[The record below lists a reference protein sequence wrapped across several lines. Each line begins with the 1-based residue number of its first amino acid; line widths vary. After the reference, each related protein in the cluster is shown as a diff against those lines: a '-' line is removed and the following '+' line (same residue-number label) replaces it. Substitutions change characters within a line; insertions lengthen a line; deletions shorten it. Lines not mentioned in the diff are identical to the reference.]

1 MTLAHQST
9 LAQADPIAISA
20 VIKNSVAQELAA
32 LAPLA
37 QFRGLNIYS
46 FTGDECPAAME
57 EIGRLREAGFRA
69 VGAGR
74 GEELD
79 LDHRDYGEQCYSQ
92 LVAWDPEYQ
101 EMVAMYRYQLGAKV
115 AVFGPECL
123 RTFGLF
129 DYSLSFQRNILPYA
143 IELGRS
149 VVNRA
154 AKKGALGF
162 FATWVGLGALLR
174 KHPEVQYFFGNVSL
188 YQTLNYTGRDL
199 LVSTMQ
205 AHYAPPEPYLV
216 ARQTCR
222 YEPTHAAAAFGE
234 NNSADERIRQLRDA
248 LLPHDM
254 SIPPVLQS
262 YMSLSTGI
270 WCGETV
276 FDADFGNALELGII
290 VPVAE
295 INAKVKA
302 RFIDVQ

>member
-1 MTLAHQST
+1 MTLAPQPT
-9 LAQADPIAISA
+9 FAQADPIAISNA
-20 VIKNSVAQELAA
+20 TANSVVQELAA
-32 LAPLA
+32 LTPLA

-46 FTGDECPAAME
+46 FTGDECPTAMQ

-74 GEELD
+74 GDELD

-92 LVAWDPEYQ
+92 LVAWDPEHQ
-101 EMVAMYRYQLGAKV
+101 EMVAMYRYQQGAK
-115 AVFGPECL
+115 ATVFGPECL
-123 RTFGLF
+123 RTYGLF
-129 DYSLSFQRNILPYA
+129 DYSVSFQRNILPYA

-188 YQTLNYTGRDL
+188 YQTLNNTGRDL

-216 ARQTCR
+216 ARDTCR
-222 YEPTHAAAAFGE
+222 YEPTQAAPTLSANDA
-234 NNSADERIRQLRDA
+234 ADERIRQLRDS
-248 LLPHDM
+248 LTPYDM
-254 SIPPVLQS
+254 NIPPVLQS

-295 INAKVKA
+295 INEKVKA
-302 RFIDVQ
+302 RFIN